1 MGVPPVVFAR
11 GVPRSAA
18 PWERRLPSGQGDP
31 ALSLCRRSHPRRT
44 CFGVQDA
51 IDMALDPAF
60 KDRLTIVGQLVH
72 NPQTT
77 ERLKAN
83 GVKIVE
89 RDQIDQ
95 ISTEAVMITAHG
107 ASDGTKQMLRDKG
120 FTVYDATC
128 PLVIRLHK
136 LARFLEREGYFPV
149 VIGEA
154 SHVEVR
160 GVIGNLRSA
169 VVVHDEADIDQLQ
182 GHRRIGVVS
191 QTTNRPEMVQKL
203 LAAIR
208 AKPWVEDL
216 RFCDTICQPVKER
229 QQAIGALLEQDIDLG
244 IVIGGRNSANTR
256 KLQELIADRGIEA
269 HHIEDPEHLD
279 EAWFVG
285 KKHVGITAGTSTPQ
299 DVIEAVHARVRAII
313 AGQPAA

>member
-1 MGVPPVVFAR
+1 
-11 GVPRSAA
+11 
-18 PWERRLPSGQGDP
+18 
-31 ALSLCRRSHPRRT
+31 
-44 CFGVQDA
+44 
-51 IDMALDPAF
+51 
-60 KDRLTIVGQLVH
+60 VH

-83 GVKIVE
+83 GVQIIE
-89 RDQIDQ
+89 RDQIDR
-95 ISTEAVMITAHG
+95 ITTEAVMITAHG

-160 GVIGNLRSA
+160 GVIGNLRA
-169 VVVHDEADIDQLQ
+169 AAVVHDEADIDQLE

-191 QTTNRPEMVQKL
+191 QTTNRLEKVQKL
-203 LAAIR
+203 VNAIR
-208 AKPWVEDL
+208 SRPWVDEV

-229 QQAIGALLEQDIDLG
+229 QAAIGTLLAEDIDLG
-244 IVIGGRNSANTR
+244 IVIGGINSANTR
-256 KLQELIADRGIEA
+256 KLRELIADRGIEA
-269 HHIEDPEHLD
+269 YHIEGPGQVE
-279 EAWFVG
+279 EPWFVG
-285 KKHVGITAGTSTPQ
+285 KHHVGITAGTSTPQ
-299 DVIEAVHARVRAII
+299 DVIEAVHARVRAIVAAQASGAP
-313 AGQPAA
+313 AGVEPV

>member
-1 MGVPPVVFAR
+1 MKITLAQAMG
-11 GVPRSAA
+11 
-18 PWERRLPSGQGDP
+18 
-31 ALSLCRRSHPRRT
+31 T

-83 GVKIVE
+83 GVRIVE
-89 RDQIDQ
+89 RDQVDQ
-95 ISTEAVMITAHG
+95 ITTEAVMITAHG

-160 GVIGNLRSA
+160 GVVGNLRSA

-191 QTTNRPEMVQKL
+191 QTTNRPEMVQRL

-208 AKPWVEDL
+208 AKPWVEDM

-229 QQAIGALLEQDIDLG
+229 QQAIEVLLGQDIDLG

-256 KLQELIADRGIEA
+256 KLQELIADRGIEV
-269 HHIEDPEHLD
+269 HHIEDPEHLED
-279 EAWFVG
+279 AWFVG

-313 AGQPAA
+313 AAQPAA

>member
-1 MGVPPVVFAR
+1 MKITLAQAMG
-11 GVPRSAA
+11 
-18 PWERRLPSGQGDP
+18 
-31 ALSLCRRSHPRRT
+31 T

-60 KDRLTIVGQLVH
+60 KDKLTIVGQLVH

-83 GVKIVE
+83 GIRIVE
-89 RDQIDQ
+89 RDQVDQ
-95 ISTEAVMITAHG
+95 IATESVMITAHG

-120 FTVYDATC
+120 FTVFDATC

-160 GVIGNLRSA
+160 GVVGNLRA
-169 VVVHDEADIDQLQ
+169 AAVVHDEADIDQLQ

-191 QTTNRPEMVQKL
+191 QTTNRPEMVQRL

-208 AKPWVEDL
+208 AKPWVDDL

-229 QQAIGALLEQDIDLG
+229 QQAIGVLLEQDIDLG
-244 IVIGGRNSANTR
+244 IVIGGMNSANTR

-269 HHIEDPEHLD
+269 HHIEDAAQLD
-279 EAWFVG
+279 DAWFVG
-285 KKHVGITAGTSTPQ
+285 KQHVGITAGTSTPQ
-299 DVIEAVHARVRAII
+299 DVIEAVHARVRAIV
-313 AGQPAA
+313 ASQPAA

>member
-1 MGVPPVVFAR
+1 MKITLAQAMG
-11 GVPRSAA
+11 
-18 PWERRLPSGQGDP
+18 
-31 ALSLCRRSHPRRT
+31 T

-83 GVKIVE
+83 GVRIVE
-89 RDQIDQ
+89 RDQVDSIT
-95 ISTEAVMITAHG
+95 TEAVMITAHG
-107 ASDGTKQMLRDKG
+107 ASDATKEMLRQKG
-120 FTVYDATC
+120 FTVFDATC

-160 GVIGNLRSA
+160 GVVGNLRA
-169 VVVHDEADIDQLQ
+169 AAVVHDEEDIKQLQ
-182 GHRRIGVVS
+182 GHARIGIVS
-191 QTTNRPEMVQKL
+191 QTTNRPEMVNRL
-203 LAAIR
+203 VRAIR
-208 AKPWVEDL
+208 AQPWVEDV

-229 QQAIGALLEQDIDLG
+229 QQAIGMLLSEDIDLG
-244 IVIGGRNSANTR
+244 IVIGGMNSANTR
-256 KLQELIADRGIEA
+256 KLQELISDRGIEA
-269 HHIEDPEHLD
+269 HHIEGPDNLD
-279 EAWFVG
+279 ALWFVG
-285 KKHVGITAGTSTPQ
+285 KQHVGITAGTSTPQ
-299 DVIEAVHARVRAII
+299 DVIEAVYAKVRQLV
-313 AGQPAA
+313 GQV

>member
-1 MGVPPVVFAR
+1 MKITLAQAMG
-11 GVPRSAA
+11 
-18 PWERRLPSGQGDP
+18 
-31 ALSLCRRSHPRRT
+31 T

-83 GVKIVE
+83 GVRIVE
-89 RDQIDQ
+89 RDQVDQ
-95 ISTEAVMITAHG
+95 ITTEAVMITAHG

-160 GVIGNLRSA
+160 GVVGNLRSA

-191 QTTNRPEMVQKL
+191 QTTNRPEMVQRL

-208 AKPWVEDL
+208 AKPWVEDM

-229 QQAIGALLEQDIDLG
+229 QQAIGVLLGQDIDLG

-256 KLQELIADRGIEA
+256 KLQELIADKGIEA

-279 EAWFVG
+279 EGWFVG

-313 AGQPAA
+313 AAQPTA

>member
-1 MGVPPVVFAR
+1 MKITLAQAMG
-11 GVPRSAA
+11 
-18 PWERRLPSGQGDP
+18 
-31 ALSLCRRSHPRRT
+31 T

-60 KDRLTIVGQLVH
+60 TGRLTIVGQLVH

-83 GVKIVE
+83 GVRIVE
-89 RDQIDQ
+89 RDQVDQ
-95 ISTEAVMITAHG
+95 ITTEAVMITAHG
-107 ASDGTKQMLRDKG
+107 ASDATKQMLRDKG

-160 GVIGNLRSA
+160 GVVGNLRSA
-169 VVVHDEADIDQLQ
+169 VVVHDVADIDQLQ
-182 GHRRIGVVS
+182 GHPRIGVVS
-191 QTTNRPEMVQKL
+191 QTTNRPEMVQQL

-216 RFCDTICQPVKER
+216 RFCDTICQPVKDR
-229 QQAIGALLEQDIDLG
+229 QKAIGTLLEQDIDLG
-244 IVIGGRNSANTR
+244 IVIGGKNSANTR
-256 KLQELIADRGIEA
+256 KLQELIADKGIEA
-269 HHIEDPEHLD
+269 HHIESADQLD
-279 EAWFVG
+279 ERWFQA
-285 KKHVGITAGTSTPQ
+285 KRHVGITAGTSTPQ

>member
-1 MGVPPVVFAR
+1 MKITLAQAMG
-11 GVPRSAA
+11 
-18 PWERRLPSGQGDP
+18 
-31 ALSLCRRSHPRRT
+31 T

-83 GVKIVE
+83 GVRIVE
-89 RDQIDQ
+89 RDQVDQ
-95 ISTEAVMITAHG
+95 ITTEAVMITAHG

-160 GVIGNLRSA
+160 GVVGNLRSA
-169 VVVHDEADIDQLQ
+169 VVVHDEHDIDQLQ

-191 QTTNRPEMVQKL
+191 QTTNRPEMVQRL

-229 QQAIGALLEQDIDLG
+229 QQAIAVLLEQDIDLG

-256 KLQELIADRGIEA
+256 KLQELIADKGIEA
-269 HHIEDPEHLD
+269 HHIEDPDHLE
-279 EAWFVG
+279 EAWFTG

-313 AGQPAA
+313 AAQPAA

>member
-1 MGVPPVVFAR
+1 MKITLAQAMG
-11 GVPRSAA
+11 
-18 PWERRLPSGQGDP
+18 
-31 ALSLCRRSHPRRT
+31 T

-89 RDQIDQ
+89 RDQVDQ
-95 ISTEAVMITAHG
+95 ITTEAVMITAHG
-107 ASDGTKQMLRDKG
+107 ASDGTKQTLRDKG

-169 VVVHDEADIDQLQ
+169 VVVHDEADIEQLQ

-203 LAAIR
+203 LTAIR

-229 QQAIGALLEQDIDLG
+229 QQAIGTLLEQDIDLG
-244 IVIGGRNSANTR
+244 IVIGGMNSANTR
-256 KLQELIADRGIEA
+256 KLQELIADQGIEA
-269 HHIEDPEHLD
+269 HHIERPEQID
-279 EAWFVG
+279 EHWFHG
-285 KKHVGITAGTSTPQ
+285 KTHVGITAGTSTPQ

-313 AGQPAA
+313 AAA

>member
-1 MGVPPVVFAR
+1 MKITLAQAMG
-11 GVPRSAA
+11 
-18 PWERRLPSGQGDP
+18 
-31 ALSLCRRSHPRRT
+31 T

-83 GVKIVE
+83 GVRIVE
-89 RDQIDQ
+89 RDQVDQ
-95 ISTEAVMITAHG
+95 ITTEAVMITAHG
-107 ASDGTKQMLRDKG
+107 ASDATKQMLRDKG

-160 GVIGNLRSA
+160 GVVGNLRSA
-169 VVVHDEADIDQLQ
+169 VVVHDEADIEQLQ

-191 QTTNRPEMVQKL
+191 QTTNRPEMVQRL

-208 AKPWVEDL
+208 AKPWVEDM

-229 QQAIGALLEQDIDLG
+229 QQAIGVLLGQDIDLG

-256 KLQELIADRGIEA
+256 KLQELIADKGIEA

-285 KKHVGITAGTSTPQ
+285 KHHVGITAGTSTPQ
-299 DVIEAVHARVRAII
+299 DVIEAVHARVLAII
-313 AGQPAA
+313 ASQPAA

>member
-1 MGVPPVVFAR
+1 MKITLAQAMG
-11 GVPRSAA
+11 
-18 PWERRLPSGQGDP
+18 
-31 ALSLCRRSHPRRT
+31 T

-83 GVKIVE
+83 GVRIVE
-89 RDQIDQ
+89 RDQIDK
-95 ISTEAVMITAHG
+95 ITTEAVMITAHG
-107 ASDGTKQMLRDKG
+107 ASDATKDMLRQKG
-120 FTVYDATC
+120 FTVFDATC

-160 GVIGNLRSA
+160 GVVGNLRA
-169 VVVHDEADIDQLQ
+169 AAVVHDEEDIKQLQ
-182 GHRRIGVVS
+182 GHSRIGIVS
-191 QTTNRPEMVQKL
+191 QTTNIPEMVGRL
-203 LAAIR
+203 VTAIR
-208 AKPWVEDL
+208 AQPWVEEV

-229 QQAIGALLEQDIDLG
+229 QQAIWLLLSEDIDLG
-244 IVIGGRNSANTR
+244 IVIGGMNSANTR
-256 KLQELIADRGIEA
+256 KLQELISERGIEA
-269 HHIEDPEHLD
+269 HHIEGPNNLDPS
-279 EAWFVG
+279 WFTG

-299 DVIEAVHARVRAII
+299 DVIEAVHAQVRKLV
-313 AGQPAA
+313 GLE